1 MGVSGQRHAPAAL
14 YPGERIPVPIVQE
27 AGCAPEPVQI
37 FQIKDMQGKWANLF
51 FTDLLSLISTNDSR
65 LMKSAVCLSVYPPLV
80 TFEPVGIF
88 S

>member
-14 YPGERIPVPIVQE
+14 YPRERIPVPIVQE
-27 AGCAPEPVQI
+27 ARCAPEPVQV

-51 FTDLLSLISTNDSR
+51 FTDLLFSLISTNDSR
-65 LMKSAVCLSVYPPLV
+65 LMKSAVCLYPPLV
-80 TFEPVGIF
+80 TFETHGIF